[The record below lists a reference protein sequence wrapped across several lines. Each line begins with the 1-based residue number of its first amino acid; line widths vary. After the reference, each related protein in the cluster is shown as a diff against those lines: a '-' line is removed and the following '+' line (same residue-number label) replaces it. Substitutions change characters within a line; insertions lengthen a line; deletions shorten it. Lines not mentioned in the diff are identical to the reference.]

1 MTIKKFEDSSP
12 SSFELYKTALFDVGR
27 VKIYAIYA
35 LMIGLLM
42 GTISS
47 IFHGL
52 SVRVY
57 LFAILDSF
65 LITFT
70 FYSVDCH
77 KSWLYKKG
85 KTYKKKAIHVLM
97 FTAFLS
103 VTFSLINF
111 YYTIMI
117 SNNLCGFQNHDKVF
131 LERSWWEGFLT
142 VFVISGIF
150 GAGASAYERIRSR
163 LLAAGEVLKQ
173 KELSEQELLR
183 LKTEAELQALQA
195 QINPHFLFNTLNS
208 IVSLI
213 QNSPDKAEEAVIML
227 SKMFRMTLRHSGKGE
242 SRPVLRAS
250 IDQVKIYLELEKLR
264 FSERLNYK
272 IDVDEKML
280 EMAMPS
286 LLIQPLVENSVKHG
300 ISPKLEGGTIEVIG
314 RIKEYY
320 CEIVVKDDGLGK
332 SASIET
338 QGEGHG
344 LTSIRER
351 LSLFYGD
358 NFNMTIHTEEGFE
371 VSIQIPNTEVGIRKG
386 EDND

>member
-1 MTIKKFEDSSP
+1 MTIKKFPCAPS
-12 SSFELYKTALFDVGR
+12 SSFELYKTALLERGR
-27 VKIYAIYA
+27 LKMYAIYA

-52 SVRVY
+52 SLRVY
-57 LFAILDSF
+57 LFAILDSL

-77 KSWLYKKG
+77 KVWLYKNG
-85 KTYKKKAIHVLM
+85 KTYKKR
-97 FTAFLS
+97 AFHILLFAVSLS
-103 VTFSLINF
+103 LIFSLIHF
-111 YYTIMI
+111 YYSLMI
-117 SNNLCGFQNHDKVF
+117 SNNLCGFKNHDKVF

-142 VFVISGIF
+142 IFIISGIF
-150 GAGASAYERIRSR
+150 AAGASAYERVRDR
-163 LLAAGEVLKQ
+163 LLAAGESLKQ
-173 KELSEQELLR
+173 KEMSEQELLR

-208 IVSLI
+208 IASLI
-213 QNSPDKAEEAVIML
+213 QSSPDKAEEAVIML
-227 SKMFRMTLRHSGKGE
+227 SKMFRMTLRHSSKAD
-242 SRPVLRAS
+242 SAPALRDS

-264 FSERLNYK
+264 FSDRLNYT

-280 EMAMPS
+280 GMPMPS

-300 ISPKLEGGTIEVIG
+300 ISPKLEGGNIEILG
-314 RIKEYY
+314 RCKEYY
-320 CEIVVKDDGLGK
+320 CEIIVRDDGVGK

-351 LSLFYGD
+351 LSLFYGE
-358 NFNMTIHTEEGFE
+358 NFNMTIHAEVGFE
-371 VSIQIPNTEVGIRKG
+371 VSIQVPNTEAESQRGVK
-386 EDND
+386 ND